1 MEVDEKIKYV
11 GPIWPAAETTST
23 TDGSSTS
30 SDTATTQST
39 STTQSTDTATTQST
53 SSDTATTQDASTSTS
68 SDTATTQGTSWVSLG
83 SKTYNVSVELPT
95 CGISVTGVSYTLT
108 KNGSATTATTFLT
121 TDDIGAEMSFTV
133 APDGSGCEGQGQ
145 VMLKVTVDNGTPKS
159 NTKSYDLTSSKSD
172 SISVDIGKLSAGS
185 HTIVVE
191 GMYANSSA
199 T

>member
-1 MEVDEKIKYV
+1 MEADEKIRYV
-11 GPIWPAAETTST
+11 GPMWPAAETTST
-23 TDGSSTS
+23 TDGSSSTS
-30 SDTATTQST
+30 PDTSVDSTTTQSTSTGTATTQST
-39 STTQSTDTATTQST
+39 STDTSSTDTATTQT
-53 SSDTATTQDASTSTS
+53 
-68 SDTATTQGTSWVSLG
+68 TSWTSLG

-121 TDDIGAEMSFTV
+121 TDDIGASMSFTV
-133 APDGSGCEGQGQ
+133 APDGSGCEGQGS
-145 VMLKVTVDNGTPKS
+145 VALKVTVDNGTPKQS
-159 NTKSYDLTSSKSD
+159 SKYYDVTSSKSD

-191 GMYANSSA
+191 GLYMNGSSA

>member
-23 TDGSSTS
+23 TDGSSTN

-39 STTQSTDTATTQST
+39 STTQST
-53 SSDTATTQDASTSTS
+53 DTATTQDASTSTS